1 MEFRWD
7 SNYKSLRQYRE
18 REDGREEK
26 GQGGEKEVRTLQAS
40 IDLQD
45 RLLFFERIVV

>member
-1 MEFRWD
+1 MEFRPNL
-7 SNYKSLRQYRE
+7 SFKSLRQHRE

-45 RLLFFERIVV
+45 RLLFFERVVV

>member
-1 MEFRWD
+1 MEFRPNL
-7 SNYKSLRQYRE
+7 SFKLLQRHRE
-18 REDGREEK
+18 REDGREEE

-45 RLLFFERIVV
+45 RLLFFERVVV

>member
-1 MEFRWD
+1 MEFHPN
-7 SNYKSLRQYRE
+7 STIKSLRRRRE

-45 RLLFFERIVV
+45 RLLFFERVVV